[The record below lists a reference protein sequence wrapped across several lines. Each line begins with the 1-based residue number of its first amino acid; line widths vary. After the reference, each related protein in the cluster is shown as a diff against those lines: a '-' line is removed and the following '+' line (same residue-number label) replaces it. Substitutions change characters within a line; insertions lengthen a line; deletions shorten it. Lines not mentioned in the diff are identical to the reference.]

1 MLCVMRLTQNQK
13 KQKQKKKQ
21 YFSMVMLFEKITL
34 WHALGSQFPY
44 VVLCP
49 FLMTVQTSQ
58 GKVPH
63 THKK

>member
-1 MLCVMRLTQNQK
+1 
-13 KQKQKKKQ
+13 
-21 YFSMVMLFEKITL
+21 MVMLFEKITL
-34 WHALGSQFPY
+34 WHALGSQFPH

-49 FLMTVQTSQ
+49 ILMTVQTSQ